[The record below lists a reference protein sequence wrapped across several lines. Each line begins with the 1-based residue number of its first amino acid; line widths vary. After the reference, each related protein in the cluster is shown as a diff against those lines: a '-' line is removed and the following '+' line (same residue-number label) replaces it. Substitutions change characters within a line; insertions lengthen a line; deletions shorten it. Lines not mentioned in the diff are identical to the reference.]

1 MKIKLVRFNNK
12 FLTKRYISWLNDK
25 KLMRFSEQRFKK
37 HNLNSCKKYLELSK
51 KNKDLFYAIIDKS
64 YEKHVGNIYIKIDR
78 LNNIGDIRI
87 LIGEPGKSYGFNA
100 WMEAIKKL
108 RELNVRKITG
118 GSIKTNRAMIK
129 IFKKSNMK
137 LEYTKKK
144 HFKIKN
150 NFYDLVGYYTFEN
163 QKK

>member
-1 MKIKLVRFNNK
+1 
-12 FLTKRYISWLNDK
+12 
-25 KLMRFSEQRFKK
+25 
-37 HNLNSCKKYLELSK
+37 
-51 KNKDLFYAIIDKS
+51 
-64 YEKHVGNIYIKIDR
+64 
-78 LNNIGDIRI
+78 
-87 LIGEPGKSYGFNA
+87 
-100 WMEAIKKL
+100 MEAIKKL

-129 IFKKSNMK
+129 IFKKSNMR